1 VIRKV
6 EVVPHRPD
14 WHSAF
19 ESESMQVMV
28 ALGDDNV
35 VAVHHIGSTAI
46 PRIYAKPIIDMLV
59 EVREISKIDERSPA
73 IAGLGY
79 TVMGE
84 FGIPDRRFFLKN
96 DDSGVRTHHVHAFEV
111 GSAQIE
117 RHLTFRDYMRA
128 HGEDAQKYSDLKQQL
143 VKQYPNDIEGYMDGK
158 DEFIKEI
165 DRKAAEWRSSQAS
178 RYMTE
183 T

>member
-6 EVVPHRPD
+6 EVVPHSPD

-28 ALGDDNV
+28 VLGDSV

-73 IAGLGY
+73 MAELGY

-84 FGIPDRRFFLKN
+84 FGRYTCFL
-96 DDSGVRTHHVHAFEV
+96 G
-111 GSAQIE
+111 
-117 RHLTFRDYMRA
+117 
-128 HGEDAQKYSDLKQQL
+128 
-143 VKQYPNDIEGYMDGK
+143 
-158 DEFIKEI
+158 
-165 DRKAAEWRSSQAS
+165 
-178 RYMTE
+178 
-183 T
+183 